1 MYFINIKTHRIPKRT
16 LHFTAKLNL
25 QNSSQKNLI
34 EQCSLFTY
42 MYYGYL
48 NVLWTTTKF
57 ITKLECLAMTYKLL
71 HRGFLFSFFNFAKVN
86 FFAKLLTLTYGNT
99 CNNDFILITIKPP
112 ICYKKKNEEPKM
124 YTNKNVFYN
133 FLFYFLFLK
142 ITKYV

>member
-48 NVLWTTTKF
+48 NVLWPNTEF
-57 ITKLECLAMTYKLL
+57 ITKLERLAMTYKLL

-112 ICYKKKNEEPKM
+112 ICNKKKLRTE
-124 YTNKNVFYN
+124 NVYEQSCF
-133 FLFYFLFLK
+133 FTIFYFIFSFWK
-142 ITKYV
+142 